1 VLYLYI
7 IMKRTFINIIL
18 LGVLLIQVLPVRE
31 IGEILFDNQLNEEI
45 NCSGASI
52 KELSKCNDSFV
63 DNQDQEVHYQVNLQN
78 SLTTAYAAFQISL
91 PIHHISDV
99 PVPPPNK
106 LFA

>member
-1 VLYLYI
+1 MLYLRI

-63 DNQDQEVHYQVNLQN
+63 YNQDGEVQYEVNLHN
-78 SLTTAYAAFQISL
+78 SLTTAYTAFQTCL

>member
-1 VLYLYI
+1 MLYLRI

-45 NCSGASI
+45 NCSGASF
-52 KELSKCNDSFV
+52 KELSKSNDSFV
-63 DNQDQEVHYQVNLQN
+63 YNQDGEVHYEVNLHN
-78 SLTTAYAAFQISL
+78 SLTNAYTAFQTCL

>member
-1 VLYLYI
+1 
-7 IMKRTFINIIL
+7 M
-18 LGVLLIQVLPVRE
+18 IQVLPVRE

-52 KELSKCNDSFV
+52 KELSKCN
-63 DNQDQEVHYQVNLQN
+63 QVNLHN
-78 SLTTAYAAFQISL
+78 SLTTAYAAFQTSL

>member
-1 VLYLYI
+1 
-7 IMKRTFINIIL
+7 MKRTFINIVL
-18 LGVLLIQVLPVRE
+18 LAVLLIQVLPVRE

-52 KELSKCNDSFV
+52 KELSKSNDSFV
-63 DNQDQEVHYQVNLQN
+63 YSQDGEVYYEVKLHN
-78 SLTTAYAAFQISL
+78 SLTNAYTAFQTCL